1 MRYRILAIFFLPAIW
16 LYAQTASFTGWVI
29 TDKNEL
35 LEGASITIPGTEF
48 HAASDAGGKFEIKNL
63 PFGQYSIEV
72 IRVGYARKTFSTS
85 FNSGA
90 SPSLIVLNE
99 ETIQTEQIVVSASK
113 YEQKINDLPVST
125 SIIQPDFINKNNFQ
139 TFDQMLRDVPGIQ
152 MNLEQPSIRGSS
164 GYSKGS
170 GARVLLAVNG
180 IPLYTGDTGEIIW
193 ELIPTMDIE
202 RIEIIKG
209 PASSLYGSSAIGG
222 VINIITKAPVKK
234 PVTHFRS
241 YLGAYDKPA
250 YDIWKWNSSPRTF
263 YGIELTHSNSINNLG
278 YTFSFKRFDDMS
290 YRQNDYSKRYLGYID
305 LNYDFSPMSR
315 LSLFADFLN
324 MDRGNFIYWKDSRDA
339 LVPPDDQNG
348 NTVKSNRLFTGLI
361 YRQRFSENVFA
372 ELKSSYYY
380 TKFDGYGLELTES
393 IGQLVRNELMVNA
406 TLSHDW
412 VITSGTEFSY
422 SKVMSNIF
430 SNPDFYGFGVYF
442 QGEFKGIEN
451 LTPTFGIRYDLMKLD
466 SLGAKNAVT
475 PKIGLNYRPAK
486 DLFLRASFGAGFRAP
501 TPAEVF
507 TTTSLSGGLS
517 IKGNPDLTAE
527 TSVSGEV
534 GAKYLFSN
542 KTSLDLALFI
552 NSYHNYIEANLNN
565 EGIQFI
571 NVPKAQVEGA
581 EFGFDIEI
589 IPGLLTSNAG
599 YTYLNARDL
608 TDNKT
613 LKYRPRHS
621 FTGQILFTPSP
632 FEAAVNFRYSSR
644 VDEID
649 DLITQP
655 PLAIVVDGY
664 LRVPV
669 YVTDVSLGWNF
680 LIGSTPSKIYLSI
693 KNIFNYNYVEFIG
706 NIAPIRNG
714 SVSWELFF

>member
-1 MRYRILAIFFLPAIW
+1 M
-16 LYAQTASFTGWVI
+16 
-29 TDKNEL
+29 
-35 LEGASITIPGTEF
+35 
-48 HAASDAGGKFEIKNL
+48 
-63 PFGQYSIEV
+63 
-72 IRVGYARKTFSTS
+72 
-85 FNSGA
+85 
-90 SPSLIVLNE
+90 
-99 ETIQTEQIVVSASK
+99 SASK

-361 YRQRFSENVFA
+361 YRQRFIENTFA
-372 ELKSSYYY
+372 HVMPPALISPS
-380 TKFDGYGLELTES
+380 DISGYIKAIGPEHCVLSTDFGQIFNPPAPEGFHMMLAIMLMFGLTE
-393 IGQLVRNELMVNA
+393 
-406 TLSHDW
+406 
-412 VITSGTEFSY
+412 
-422 SKVMSNIF
+422 
-430 SNPDFYGFGVYF
+430 
-442 QGEFKGIEN
+442 
-451 LTPTFGIRYDLMKLD
+451 
-466 SLGAKNAVT
+466 
-475 PKIGLNYRPAK
+475 
-486 DLFLRASFGAGFRAP
+486 
-501 TPAEVF
+501 
-507 TTTSLSGGLS
+507 
-517 IKGNPDLTAE
+517 
-527 TSVSGEV
+527 
-534 GAKYLFSN
+534 
-542 KTSLDLALFI
+542 
-552 NSYHNYIEANLNN
+552 
-565 EGIQFI
+565 
-571 NVPKAQVEGA
+571 
-581 EFGFDIEI
+581 
-589 IPGLLTSNAG
+589 
-599 YTYLNARDL
+599 
-608 TDNKT
+608 
-613 LKYRPRHS
+613 
-621 FTGQILFTPSP
+621 
-632 FEAAVNFRYSSR
+632 
-644 VDEID
+644 D
-649 DLITQP
+649 DLQ
-655 PLAIVVDGY
+655 Y
-664 LRVPV
+664 LVKINPARI
-669 YVTDVSLGWNF
+669 LG
-680 LIGSTPSKIYLSI
+680 LI
-693 KNIFNYNYVEFIG
+693 
-706 NIAPIRNG
+706 
-714 SVSWELFF
+714 